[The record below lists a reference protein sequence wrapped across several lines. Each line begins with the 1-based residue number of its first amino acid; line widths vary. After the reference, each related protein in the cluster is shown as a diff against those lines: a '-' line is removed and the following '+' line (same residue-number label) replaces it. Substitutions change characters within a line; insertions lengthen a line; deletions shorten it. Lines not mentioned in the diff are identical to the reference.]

1 MKQWFFSAGANGVLV
16 AIATRLSLGAGIA
29 MEARSFGKTDACS
42 IVTDCTMNRL
52 LPLLALALSPTLA
65 FAQTAKPRAKLGA
78 PKMTEV
84 PVKNEER
91 VYKKTPQ
98 GELAL
103 HFSFPVD
110 WKASDKRP
118 AIVFFFGGGWKSG
131 SFTQF
136 VAQSDYFA
144 SRGMVAAS
152 ADYRIESIHH
162 TTPDKCVEDAKSAV
176 RYLRQHAAELGI
188 DPDRVVASGGS
199 AGGHIAACT
208 ALIDAF
214 DAESDDES
222 ISAKPNAM
230 VLFNPALNI
239 DELSLKKAT
248 TPEDKAKAEA
258 ITPNRFLKAGTPPAI
273 MFFGTADGLKAG
285 ADGYLAKAKPLGLRA
300 ELWTAEGEKHGFFN
314 KAPWAQVTTKKAD
327 EFLASLGYLKG
338 EPTVKIPE
346 GAGELKKE
354 K

>member
-1 MKQWFFSAGANGVLV
+1 
-16 AIATRLSLGAGIA
+16 
-29 MEARSFGKTDACS
+29 
-42 IVTDCTMNRL
+42 
-52 LPLLALALSPTLA
+52 
-65 FAQTAKPRAKLGA
+65 
-78 PKMTEV
+78 MTEV